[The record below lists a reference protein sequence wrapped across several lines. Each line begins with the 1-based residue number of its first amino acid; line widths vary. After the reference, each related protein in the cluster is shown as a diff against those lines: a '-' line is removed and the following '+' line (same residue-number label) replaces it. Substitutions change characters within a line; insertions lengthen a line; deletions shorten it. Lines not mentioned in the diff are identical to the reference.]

1 MTDTARPEPYPGRKD
16 KAMKITDGKRTVEI
30 RMMIWQGNG
39 YSPDWANDFFD
50 AGLLHY
56 DEEAEAYI
64 VDDIDY
70 CIEQAQEWADEDE
83 NNMVFV
89 EEIA

>member
-1 MTDTARPEPYPGRKD
+1 
-16 KAMKITDGKRTVEI
+16 MKITDGKRTVEI
-30 RMMIWQGNG
+30 RMMICLVYD
-39 YSPDWANDFFD
+39 YSLDWANDFFD

-64 VDDIDY
+64 VEDVDY

>member
-1 MTDTARPEPYPGRKD
+1 
-16 KAMKITDGKRTVEI
+16 MKITDCKRTVEI

-50 AGLLHY
+50 AGLLPH
-56 DEEAEAYI
+56 DEETEIYT
-64 VDDIDY
+64 VEDVDY
-70 CIEQAQEWADEDE
+70 CIDAAQEWADEDE
-83 NNMVFV
+83 NNRVFV